1 MKKLSISI
9 CMMSCLIFTLR
20 VLLSILVPVTIV
32 RIPYEVKFTDT
43 YKSDAYLSLPAAYTS
58 VNGTIEGAYRVNG
71 KTYGSKSL
79 KEYVS
84 IHPTKG
90 LLIGNKWYSDN
101 GFQQHV
107 LVKNHKERK
116 FNDTRKRYRRA
127 LCHEGENSTSY
138 LIIES
143 TYPMTLSAFAKEVSK
158 YSYNAVNLDM
168 GGFGYGWIGKN
179 KHTRWARYNRDK
191 QTSWICVE

>member
-1 MKKLSISI
+1 MK
-9 CMMSCLIFTLR
+9 
-20 VLLSILVPVTIV
+20 
-32 RIPYEVKFTDT
+32 DT
-43 YKSDAYLSLPAAYTS
+43 YKLDAYLSLPAAYTS

-107 LVKNHKERK
+107 LVKNYKERK

-179 KHTRWARYNRDK
+179 KHTRWVRYNRDK